1 MRHLPEP
8 QGFRSSCHSAT
19 NGDETA
25 IIGPQELALRQQPEE
40 LGLREVMPRGPAAV
54 GREGLVPDS
63 QASRATRAARLRH
76 AAHQTLAFR
85 VRLSSKRRPD
95 QKVSTK

>member
-8 QGFRSSCHSAT
+8 QGFPELLPFGHQ
-19 NGDETA
+19 GDETA
-25 IIGPQELALRQQPEE
+25 IIGPLELALRQQSEE

-63 QASRATRAARLRH
+63 QASRATRAA
-76 AAHQTLAFR
+76 
-85 VRLSSKRRPD
+85 
-95 QKVSTK
+95 